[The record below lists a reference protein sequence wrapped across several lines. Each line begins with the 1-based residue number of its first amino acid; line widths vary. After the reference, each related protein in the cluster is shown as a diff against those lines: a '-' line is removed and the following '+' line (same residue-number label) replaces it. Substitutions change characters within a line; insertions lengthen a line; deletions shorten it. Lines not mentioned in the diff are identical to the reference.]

1 MGFKLIFLKFIF
13 SCVFFK
19 CKMKNLWFL
28 FFFQI
33 DEDDIDDVGEMKKQ
47 EFLNRYIVNV
57 LFGIC
62 NLLKKDIILYVVKVY
77 NFEYLMGSK

>member
-1 MGFKLIFLKFIF
+1 
-13 SCVFFK
+13 
-19 CKMKNLWFL
+19 MKNLWFL

-57 LFGIC
+57 FFGIC

>member
-1 MGFKLIFLKFIF
+1 
-13 SCVFFK
+13 
-19 CKMKNLWFL
+19 MKNLWFL

-47 EFLNRYIVNV
+47 EFLNSYIVNF